1 MAVEF
6 PSTQEEISKLQT
18 NFKNNCPTSNPY
30 LQSIFQAILVAIGMS
45 IALVYDFFKYKV
57 LPQILPFNPTDEYAE
72 YWGNLIGV
80 KRNDGTISGG
90 YVNFTGI
97 AGTIIPLNTYM
108 IDSFSNRYK
117 TIETGSIS
125 YISQNIATLT
135 QSGGVAI
142 ATTTIAHNLASGMLI
157 SITNVNQLEYSGLKS
172 ITVINNTMFT
182 FSISTLAVTPA
193 TATSGSIYYYCNLV
207 RLFVKAIEVGSDK
220 NLTPSTQLVI
230 ELPSLVSGMDSVSFV
245 DANGFS
251 GGTDFET
258 SIDYVSK
265 YKNLWANP
273 INPWNK
279 NFINSIIVYDFG
291 AYRSWVFPCK
301 DLSNSDVAGVFS
313 AYFVYNNE
321 KDGKFLPTST
331 DITNL
336 TNFLI
341 AQKPAILPDSS
352 ILIAAPNVVS
362 IDFVFTSI
370 SPNTTA
376 MATAIINSLTFFFNN
391 YPQVGESLQE
401 IDYLSAIKNTID
413 ETGATL
419 ITFTLSSP
427 TGDISIDYNEIA
439 QLGNVTI

>member
-18 NFKNNCPTSNPY
+18 NFKNNCSTSNPY

-80 KRNDGTISGG
+80 QRNDGTTAAG
-90 YVNFTGI
+90 YVNFTGVI
-97 AGTIIPLNTYM
+97 GTSVPLSTYM
-108 IDSFSNRYK
+108 IDNTSNRYK
-117 TIETGSIS
+117 TIQTDTIS
-125 YISQNIATLT
+125 YISQNISTLT
-135 QSGGVAI
+135 QTGGVAT
-142 ATTTIAHNLASGMLI
+142 ATTATAHNLSSGMLI
-157 SITNVNQLEYSGLKS
+157 NITNVNQTDYSGVKT
-172 ITVINNTMFT
+172 ITVISNTVFT
-182 FSISTLAVTPA
+182 FPVNTLAVTPA
-193 TATSGSIYYYCNLV
+193 TPITGNIYYYCSLTRLLV
-207 RLFVKAIEVGSDK
+207 SSIEVGSDK
-220 NLTPSTQLVI
+220 NLLPSSQLVI
-230 ELPSLVSGMDSVSFV
+230 EMPSLISGMDSTSFV
-245 DANGFS
+245 DINGFS

-258 SIDYVSK
+258 NIDYVSK
-265 YKNLWANP
+265 YKNLWSTP

-301 DLSNSDVAGVFS
+301 DLSNTDVAGVFS
-313 AYFVYNNE
+313 AYFVYDNA

-331 DITNL
+331 DIINL

-352 ILIAAPNVVS
+352 ILIAAPNIIIV
-362 IDFVFTSI
+362 DFVFTSI

-419 ITFTLSSP
+419 TTFTLSGP
-427 TGDISIDYNEIA
+427 TGNINVDYNEIA
-439 QLGNVTI
+439 QLGTITI